1 MKLFS
6 KAVSCRLLA
15 DPKGPAAQRFQHY
28 EAFLYH
34 NHRALRLLA
43 ELELLDRGAGL
54 ATLAAIRRRTKELLE
69 EVQGLLT
76 ALIALADHR
85 YAELLPVLE
94 KVASDLAPLTESR
107 RSAVEG
113 PLALAFPDLGS
124 RHTDLAGA
132 KAVNLARIKNELG
145 LPAPDGFVVT
155 AAGFD
160 LFLRENH
167 LLEPIEEMLAGY
179 DPDEEACDTAC
190 RRLQDRIREA
200 PLPEALAAAIDREYR
215 SLAARRRSP
224 TQVAV
229 RSSAIGEDT
238 EASFAGQY
246 TSVLPVAPAEIFSAY
261 KTVLSSKYTPRAITY
276 RLRYGLTDAETPM
289 AVAVVVMIAPRAS
302 GVLYTQDPSQPSAGE
317 ARVDAALGLGE
328 QVVGGTASPDVF
340 RVERDSLRIVQRH
353 IQPKE
358 GDPDPKTPRPAVAEE
373 ALAAL
378 VESGLKMEAH
388 FGAPQ
393 DIEWAEDENGGLY
406 FLQTRPLAMA
416 PDGGNTSEAD
426 LSGLRLLI
434 SAGQT
439 ASPGRVSGKAVL
451 AAAELTPAEAEEA
464 ILIAR
469 TAAPEL
475 APFMGRVRGLIT
487 DLGGV
492 ASHLASVAREFNV
505 PALMDTRQATALISN
520 GQEVTLLADAGQVY
534 LGLVPELSRTL
545 PRRRPE
551 DDRGPIGRHLRRL
564 LDRISPLNLTDPAA
578 PEFSPSGC
586 RTLHDLIRF
595 AHEKAMAEMFNLSK
609 LADASV
615 VSRKMSANI
624 PLSLYFID
632 LGGGLA
638 PELTSCDDIR
648 SEHIRSR
655 PMAALWRGLTHPG
668 ISWSGTVDL
677 SARNFMALMAGSIGP
692 ENAAPPAVDSYALVS
707 RDYLNLS
714 VKFGYHYSN
723 IETRCAD
730 DPNANSITLQFA
742 GGAGTAAGKALRIAF
757 LTGVLERLGFEVAV
771 HGASFQAS
779 LKGAEAATIEE
790 ALDQTGRLL
799 GCSRL
804 LDLAIPNQAEAKALV
819 ELFFKEDYDFLG
831 RSEARLPGFYA
842 SMGEWSQTEMEEGT
856 VILQDGSSMS
866 GTVSCTLH
874 GALEKVLG
882 GRYRSFLEN
891 RHARH
896 YYPVA
901 VMRESRCT
909 DGRIQVE
916 VRISAGCIDLAAG
929 LAFGLANVGNSL
941 VLAADASAGELQLLQ
956 FVNNTRGF
964 LERTKI
970 SIPMDRWMTLAVR
983 VKGNEINGF
992 LDGRPSLKFT
1002 ASQPVAGHVGLWCKG
1017 DTTAWFRNLEMEGGG
1032 DHAEKR

>member
-505 PALMDTRQATALISN
+505 PALMDTRQATASGRRRPGLPGPGS
-520 GQEVTLLADAGQVY
+520 GTLAQAAGPQ
-534 LGLVPELSRTL
+534 
-545 PRRRPE
+545 PRRRPRA
-551 DDRGPIGRHLRRL
+551 DR
-564 LDRISPLNLTDPAA
+564 TAPAA
-578 PEFSPSGC
+578 AARSDLPVEPDRSLRPGVLPERC